1 MTTPPVTA
9 SLFDRLC
16 AVGPELWRDA
26 AREAV
31 ANTRALLEQ
40 RFDAGEDVGELL
52 RGRCATVDAI
62 CLSAWR
68 IVAGEP
74 DGLSLLAT
82 GGYGRGELF
91 PHSDVDL
98 LLLGEPSAQAAAAP
112 ALQQF
117 FAALWDVGLEPGH
130 AVRSVAQCVEAA
142 CADITVATALL
153 DARALRATDD
163 VLRALVAASNAPG
176 VWPPAEFFT
185 GKRDELRA
193 RHARYNETAY
203 NLEPNWKEGPGGLRD
218 LHTLAWMA
226 QRLFAV
232 NNLAG
237 LRPLDVLGEGE
248 EDALQ
253 REYAA
258 LSRLRFG
265 LHTIAGR
272 REERLLFEHQTA
284 LSKRFQL
291 VDEHRENL
299 AVEQLMQGYF
309 RSAAIVLRLSERLL
323 QRFEES
329 LGGAQARVVLDDQ
342 FTLDGGYLR
351 LRDDRLLTERPLA
364 IIDLFAV
371 WQSTPAV
378 RGLHSTAARALGEA
392 LPNVDAG
399 LRADPD
405 ARQRFMSLL
414 RHPAAANTLGR
425 MARLGVL
432 GRYIPP
438 FGQVAGRMQYDLFHV
453 YTVDEHTLTVMR
465 NIASFRDEA
474 SRSRFSLAYE
484 VWPRLRKP
492 ELLLLAGLFHDIGK
506 GRGGDHSALGAQD
519 AEQFCRLHGLSEGD
533 VELVTW
539 LVRQHLTMSITAQRQ
554 DIADPDVIRRFA
566 GIVGERECL
575 DYLYLLTVAD
585 IAGTSPKLWNA
596 WKDRLLA
603 DLYGAT
609 RFALRRG
616 LEHRTHAIERIQ
628 ETRNEAEAMIYAFGM
643 GGDEI
648 ARIWAEFPDESFLRY
663 RPQQIAWQTLGIAD
677 ARQGEPRVLARAHQ
691 RPGALEVFVY
701 APDSDGLFA
710 TVMATLDR
718 LGLNVVEAR
727 VVTSTHG
734 NSLDT
739 FQVLD
744 AGSEFISPERR
755 ARTVSEAIVEA
766 LSRASLRTPPVR
778 RAMSRQLRHFRVATK
793 VEFSP
798 HSSGRTEMS
807 LVCTDRPGLLATV
820 SAVLRNQGLRVHDAR
835 IATFGE
841 RVEDFFLI
849 SDEHDEPLDD
859 AAAEAL
865 KSALLECLDAPPT
878 TQEMHAI
885 AI

>member
-1 MTTPPVTA
+1 VNVTPAVGA
-9 SLFDRLC
+9 LLNRLC
-16 AVGPELWRDA
+16 AVDAEAWRA
-26 AREAV
+26 VAREALQENRERLVV
-31 ANTRALLEQ
+31 A
-40 RFDAGEDVGELL
+40 FDAGEEVGELL
-52 RGRCATVDAI
+52 RSRCATVDAV

-68 IVAGEP
+68 VIADEP
-74 DGLSLLAT
+74 DELSLLAT

-98 LLLGEPSAQAAAAP
+98 LVLGEPVAQAASQV
-112 ALQQF
+112 ALQRF

-130 AVRSVAQCVEAA
+130 AVRSIAQCVEVA

-153 DARALRATDD
+153 D
-163 VLRALVAASNAPG
+163 LRALCASERVLADLAEASTAPG
-176 VWPPAEFFT
+176 LWPPAEFFA

-193 RHARYNETAY
+193 RHARYNDTAY
-203 NLEPNWKEGPGGLRD
+203 NLEPNLKEGPGGLRD

-226 QRLFAV
+226 KRLFAV
-232 NNLAG
+232 DSLAG

-248 EDALQ
+248 EDALR

-258 LSRLRFG
+258 LARLRFG

-272 REERLLFEHQTA
+272 REERLLFEHQSA
-284 LSKRFQL
+284 LAKRFQL
-291 VDEHRENL
+291 RDEHRENL

-329 LGGAQARVVLDDQ
+329 LGGAQARVVIDEQ
-342 FTLDGGYLR
+342 FCLDGGYLR
-351 LRDDRLLTERPLA
+351 LRDDRLLRERPLA
-364 IIDLFAV
+364 IIDLFVV
-371 WQSTPAV
+371 WQGTDNV
-378 RGLHSTAARALGEA
+378 RGLHSSAARALGEA
-392 LPNVDAG
+392 LPRIDAS
-399 LRADPD
+399 LRADPE
-405 ARQRFMSLL
+405 ARARFMTLL
-414 RHPAAANTLGR
+414 RHPAAAATLAR

-432 GRYIPP
+432 GRYVPP

-453 YTVDEHTLTVMR
+453 YTVDEHTLTVIR
-465 NIASFRDEA
+465 NIASFHDEA

-506 GRGGDHSALGAQD
+506 GRGGDHSQLGAAD
-519 AEQFCRLHGLSEGD
+519 AMAFCRDHALSEAD
-533 VELVTW
+533 TELVGW
-539 LVRQHLTMSITAQRQ
+539 LVQQHLTMSITAQRQ
-554 DIADPDVIRRFA
+554 DIADPEVIRRFA
-566 GIVGERECL
+566 GIVGERERL

-616 LEHRTHAIERIQ
+616 LEHRIHAPERIA

-643 GGDEI
+643 GGEEI
-648 ARIWAEFPDESFLRY
+648 ARIWQEFPDESFLRY

-677 ARQGEPRVLARAHQ
+677 AKPGEPRVLARAHQ
-691 RPGALEVFVY
+691 RPGALEIFVY
-701 APDSDGLFA
+701 SPDRDGLFA
-710 TVMATLDR
+710 TVTATLDR

-727 VVTSTHG
+727 IVTSRHG

-744 AGSEFISPERR
+744 AGSEFVSPDRR
-755 ARTVSEAIVEA
+755 AKTIAEAISEA
-766 LSRASLRTPPVR
+766 LSRGPARGAPPR
-778 RAMSRQLRHFRVATK
+778 RAMSRQLRHFRVPTK
-793 VEFSP
+793 VEFVAT
-798 HSSGRTEMS
+798 SSGRTEMS
-807 LVCTDRPGLLATV
+807 LVCTDRPGLLAMV
-820 SAVLRNQGLRVHDAR
+820 SAVLRNQRLRVHDAR

-841 RVEDFFLI
+841 RVEDFFLL
-849 SDEHDEPLDD
+849 SDEVDAPLDE
-859 AAAEAL
+859 AAAAAL
-865 KSALLECLDAPPT
+865 KAALMESLDSTPAT
-878 TQEMHAI
+878 TDNHAI